1 MKQTLFFLLLL
12 LFPSCDKQNSHPIIS
27 SPVADEKA
35 TSLTKRLYS
44 SLFQLTERGVMLGHQ
59 DDFTSRNIQDG
70 KTGSSDIKAVCGDYP
85 AVFGWDLGKLE
96 TGSVCNID
104 SICFDSIK
112 QNIKQVHQ
120 MGGISTLSWH
130 AGNPASDGD
139 AGNCSQSSVIASILP
154 GNKNHAK
161 YLSYLDHL
169 AEFFL
174 SLKDE
179 EGNFIPVIFRP
190 FHSANLPK
198 YWWNVEQNSP
208 EEYKQLWIM
217 SVDYLRINKKVNHL
231 LYTYSVSNVKNPD
244 EFAAYYPGNHYVDIV
259 GSEVYFT
266 LETDPNGEIF
276 KKDLERNLAVITT
289 FSKKNKKIPSITEIG
304 LEGIKVFN
312 FFSDY
317 VYPIVTKYPVSYML
331 FWRNAH
337 DNKGLYF
344 IPVPGHPAC
353 DDFILFVNKP
363 EILTCENI

>member
-1 MKQTLFFLLLL
+1 MKHTLFFLLLL
-12 LFPSCDKQNSHPIIS
+12 FFSCDKQIS
-27 SPVADEKA
+27 PQITNRQVADEKA

-44 SLFQLTERGVMLGHQ
+44 SLFPLAEKGVMLGHQ
-59 DDFTSRNIQDG
+59 DDFTCPHIQDG
-70 KTGSSDIKAVCGDYP
+70 SSEGSDMKAVCGYYP

-96 TGSVCNID
+96 TGANSNID
-104 SICFDSIK
+104 SIHFDYIK
-112 QNIKQVHQ
+112 QNIKKVHQ
-120 MGGISTLSWH
+120 WGGISTLSWQ
-130 AGNPASDGD
+130 ADNPVSGGFAWD
-139 AGNCSQSSVIASILP
+139 CSSPSAIASVLS
-154 GNKNHAK
+154 GNENHTK
-161 YLSYLDHL
+161 YLKYLNHL

-174 SLKDE
+174 DLKDE
-179 EGNFIPVIFRP
+179 EGNFIPIIFRP
-190 FHSANLPK
+190 FHSANIQK
-198 YWWNVEQNSP
+198 YWWNTRQNSP
-208 EEYKQLWIM
+208 VEYKQLWTM
-217 SVDYLRINKKVNHL
+217 TVDYLRINKKVNHL
-231 LYTYSVSNVKNPD
+231 LYAYSISNVKDPD

-259 GSEVYFT
+259 GSEVYFS
-266 LETDPNGEIF
+266 LDTDPNGEIF

-289 FSKKNKKIPSITEIG
+289 FSQKNKKISSITEIG

-337 DNKGLYF
+337 DNNGRYF